1 MIILGLTGSIAM
13 GKSTM
18 AQLFRDEG
26 VAVHDADKAVH
37 ELMEPGGMAA
47 VPVGEAFPQSR
58 REDGGIDRPALGKLV
73 FSDGEKRQQLEQIL
87 HPLVRL
93 ERDDW
98 LSRHRDEGAFCVG
111 LDVPLLFE
119 TGGEKDCDYTVVA
132 SASAFLQRQRA
143 LARGGM
149 TAERLDAILELQM
162 PDAMKRDK
170 ADFIVPTDYGKTT
183 SRFYVQRNL
192 RQLERTSHA

>member
-1 MIILGLTGSIAM
+1 M

-26 VAVHDADKAVH
+26 VAVHDADQAVH
-37 ELMEPGGMAA
+37 GLMDAGGMAA
-47 VPVGEAFPQSR
+47 GPVGELFPGACR
-58 REDGGIDRPALGKLV
+58 ADGGIDRPALGKLV
-73 FSDGEKRQQLEQIL
+73 FDDGEKRQQLEQIL
-87 HPLVRL
+87 HPLVRR
-93 ERDDW
+93 ERDEW
-98 LSRHRDEGAFCVG
+98 LARQRKDGAFCAG

-119 TGGEKDCDYTVVA
+119 TGGDKECDVTVVA
-132 SASAFLQRQRA
+132 SASSFLQRQRA

-149 TAERLDAILELQM
+149 TPERLDAILALQM

-183 SRFYVQRNL
+183 SRWYVQRIL
-192 RQLERTSHA
+192 RQVRMLTEQGKL